1 MRDKNRRGGYRKE
14 FSMEDQKIIEL
25 YFARD
30 EQAIAETAKRYGTDC
45 MRVSMNIL
53 HSRPDAEEC
62 VNDTYLRAWNSIPP
76 TRPNIL
82 KVFLCKIIR
91 NLSLNRLRDIHRM
104 ERDADL
110 TVSLHELEGCLAIPE
125 ENGEELAGLL
135 SAFLKTQDKTD
146 RLLFMG
152 RYWHGISVAE
162 LAARL
167 DMKPN
172 TVTVKLKRTRE
183 RLQAY
188 LSERGY
194 RV

>member
-1 MRDKNRRGGYRKE
+1 
-14 FSMEDQKIIEL
+14 MEDQRIIEL

-91 NLSLNRLRDIHRM
+91 NLSLNRLRDLHRLG
-104 ERDADL
+104 RDRDL
-110 TVSLHELEGCLAIPE
+110 MVSFHELETCLALPE
-125 ENGEELAGLL
+125 ENGGELSGLL
-135 SAFLKTQDKTD
+135 SDFLKTQDRVD

-162 LAARL
+162 LAIRM

-172 TVTVKLKRTRE
+172 TATVKLKRIRE
-183 RLQAY
+183 RLHTY
-188 LSERGY
+188 LTERGY

>member
-1 MRDKNRRGGYRKE
+1 
-14 FSMEDQKIIEL
+14 MEDQRIIEL

-30 EQAIAETAKRYGTDC
+30 EQAIAETAKSYGKDC
-45 MRVSMNIL
+45 MQVSMNIL

-91 NLSLNRLRDIHRM
+91 NLSLNRLRDLHRLG
-104 ERDADL
+104 RDRDL
-110 TVSLHELEGCLAIPE
+110 MVSFHELETCLALPE
-125 ENGEELAGLL
+125 ENGGELSGLL
-135 SAFLKTQDKTD
+135 SDFLKTQDRVD

-152 RYWHGISVAE
+152 RYWHGISVAD
-162 LAARL
+162 LAARMG
-167 DMKPN
+167 MKPN

-183 RLQAY
+183 RLRDY

-194 RV
+194 SV

>member
-1 MRDKNRRGGYRKE
+1 
-14 FSMEDQKIIEL
+14 MEDQKIIEL

-30 EQAIAETAKRYGTDC
+30 ERAIAETAKSYGQDC

-53 HSRPDAEEC
+53 RSRPDAEEC

-82 KVFLCKIIR
+82 RAFLCKITR
-91 NLSLNRLRDIHRM
+91 NLSLNRLRDMHRM
-104 ERDADL
+104 GRDTDL
-110 TVSLHELEGCLAIPE
+110 TVSLNELEGCLALPE

-135 SAFLKTQDKTD
+135 SDFLKTCDKTD

-152 RYWHGISVAE
+152 RYWHGISVDE
-162 LAARL
+162 LAARMG
-167 DMKPN
+167 MKPN
-172 TVTVKLKRTRE
+172 TVTVKLKRTRK
-183 RLQAY
+183 RLHGY
-188 LSERGY
+188 LAERGY